1 MSFLFSYKDIS
12 NYHLIFFYL
21 LCCYLCKIKT
31 LPLFNFSDVL
41 GLHEYIISLNSMKG
55 IFCILMFFKLH
66 NNYYVIYMSTQNNSV
81 LEFDHGTS
89 IIYSDEGF
97 LGQAV
102 RVANLYLLS
111 SHCVTPSNLQ
121 YAGRS
126 TQILVRVLPSPV
138 IVGYPSY
145 GQGQW
150 DVTNDET
157 LYCMMSVISRTISFD
172 KHTL

>member
-1 MSFLFSYKDIS
+1 MLFICQHKIIQSW
-12 NYHLIFFYL
+12 NLIMAPALY
-21 LCCYLCKIKT
+21 
-31 LPLFNFSDVL
+31 
-41 GLHEYIISLNSMKG
+41 
-55 IFCILMFFKLH
+55 ILMK
-66 NNYYVIYMSTQNNSV
+66 
-81 LEFDHGTS
+81 D
-89 IIYSDEGF
+89 F

-111 SHCVTPSNLQ
+111 SHCVTPSDLQ

-126 TQILVRVLPSPV
+126 TQTLVRVLPSPV

-157 LYCMMSVISRTISFD
+157 LYCMISIISRTISFD